1 MMDEKKMKDKM
12 KSLNKSLFGGNN
24 QKREELQTLHMNSS
38 QGFKMPKLNNRLKIN
53 SIANLK
59 N

>member
-38 QGFKMPKLNNRLKIN
+38 
-53 SIANLK
+53 
-59 N
+59 